1 MQAKTE
7 QNLTNFN
14 VRVQRLHAATGQTW
28 ADLADSL
35 QVSRTM
41 LHYYR
46 TGQHPPD
53 AQVLF
58 RLREAERQAGSA
70 GDYPPTGD
78 HPLEGD
84 IASAGLETHLRWL
97 RGALLRQQEV
107 VASAQRHLNEIE
119 HWVRDAETELAAR
132 GDRGGGGGS
141 GSATDGGPVP
151 GFRTS
156 EPAPVVPVGKA
167 FLTDDEAS
175 SGSDDGGDGL
185 HRASRAKERRAR
197 LRDIDTVSL
206 PIFGYL
212 PAGWPQ
218 SSEGVRQQ
226 HAPRRVTVRKGRFP
240 EGAFGLEVR
249 GDSMNA
255 ATPEPIF
262 HGDTVVL
269 VSPEQR
275 EPKSGDIV
283 AALIDG
289 ETCLKR
295 LANGHRPAHL
305 RSESDNPAY
314 RAIYPLHELVI
325 QGVMV
330 GKL

>member
-1 MQAKTE
+1 
-7 QNLTNFN
+7 
-14 VRVQRLHAATGQTW
+14 
-28 ADLADSL
+28 
-35 QVSRTM
+35 M

-46 TGQHPPD
+46 TGRHPAD
-53 AQVLF
+53 AQVLH
-58 RLREAERQAGSA
+58 RLRDAERQAGIVPRPVA
-70 GDYPPTGD
+70 GDRPLAGD
-78 HPLEGD
+78 DVPV
-84 IASAGLETHLRWL
+84 AGLEAHLRWL

-107 VASAQRHLNEIE
+107 VASAQRHLHEIE
-119 HWVRDAETELAAR
+119 GWLHDAETELAAR
-132 GDRGGGGGS
+132 GQRRGNGGS
-141 GSATDGGPVP
+141 GSNNGGGPVP
-151 GFRTS
+151 GAAAYPMS
-156 EPAPVVPVGKA
+156 DQASVSGA
-167 FLTDDEAS
+167 AS
-175 SGSDDGGDGL
+175 SSS
-185 HRASRAKERRAR
+185 APKEKRAR
-197 LRDIDTVSL
+197 LRDIATVSL

-212 PAGWPQ
+212 PAGWPN

-226 HAPRRVTVRKGRFP
+226 HAPRKVPVRKGRFP

-255 ATPEPIF
+255 ATPEPIL

-295 LANGHRPAHL
+295 LANGDRPAHL

-314 RAIYPLHELVI
+314 RAIYPVHELVI

>member
-7 QNLTNFN
+7 QNLTNFDA
-14 VRVQRLHAATGQTW
+14 RVQRLHAASGQTW
-28 ADLADSL
+28 ADLAASL

-58 RLREAERQAGSA
+58 RLREAEQQAG
-70 GDYPPTGD
+70 YPLAGD

-84 IASAGLETHLRWL
+84 EATAGLEAHLRWL

-107 VASAQRHLNEIE
+107 VVSAQRHLNEIE
-119 HWVRDAETELAAR
+119 HWVRDAEMELAAR
-132 GDRGGGGGS
+132 GRRSGNDPGGPTGG
-141 GSATDGGPVP
+141 GGPVP
-151 GFRTS
+151 GFQTT
-156 EPAPVVPVGKA
+156 AAGKP
-167 FLTDDEAS
+167 LLRDDDEAS
-175 SGSDDGGDGL
+175 SSEDGNPP
-185 HRASRAKERRAR
+185 RPARTKEKRSR
-197 LRDIDTVSL
+197 LRDIATVSL

-218 SSEGVRQQ
+218 SGEGVRQQ
-226 HAPRRVTVRKGRFP
+226 HPPRSVPVRKGRFP

-255 ATPEPIF
+255 ATPEPIL

-295 LANGHRPAHL
+295 LANGDRPAHL

-314 RAIYPLHELVI
+314 RAIYPVHELVI

>member
-1 MQAKTE
+1 MQEETE
-7 QNLTNFN
+7 QNLTNFDA
-14 VRVQRLHAATGQTW
+14 RVQQLHTVTGQTW
-28 ADLADSL
+28 DEIAGAL
-35 QVSRTM
+35 QMSRTA

-46 TGQHPPD
+46 SGRHPVT
-53 AQVLF
+53 AKVLH
-58 RLREAERQAGSA
+58 RLREVERQAGITDPA
-70 GDYPPTGD
+70 ATGGDG
-78 HPLEGD
+78 
-84 IASAGLETHLRWL
+84 SVAGLEAHLRWL

-107 VASAQRHLNEIE
+107 VASAQRHLHEIE
-119 HWVRDAETELAAR
+119 GWLGDAETELAAR
-132 GDRGGGGGS
+132 GRRNGGGNGGN
-141 GSATDGGPVP
+141 GGGPVP
-151 GFRTS
+151 GIAAYPMS
-156 EPAPVVPVGKA
+156 DKASVSGASAASAP
-167 FLTDDEAS
+167 
-175 SGSDDGGDGL
+175 
-185 HRASRAKERRAR
+185 KEKRAR
-197 LRDIDTVSL
+197 LRDIATVSL

-212 PAGWPQ
+212 PAGWPN
-218 SSEGVRQQ
+218 SSEGVRTQ
-226 HAPRRVTVRKGRFP
+226 HAPRKVPVRKGRFP
-240 EGAFGLEVR
+240 DGAFGLEVR

-255 ATPEPIF
+255 ATPEPIL

-295 LANGHRPAHL
+295 LANGDRPAHL

-314 RAIYPLHELVI
+314 QSIYPVCELVI

>member
-1 MQAKTE
+1 MQDKTE
-7 QNLTNFN
+7 HNLTDFN
-14 VRVQRLHAATGQTW
+14 ARVQRLHATTGQTW
-28 ADLADSL
+28 AEIADGL

-46 TGQHPPD
+46 TGQHPAD
-53 AQVLF
+53 AQVLH
-58 RLREAERQAGSA
+58 RLRAAEQQAGIHHA
-70 GDYPPTGD
+70 YPPMGDRPLTGD
-78 HPLEGD
+78 APVT
-84 IASAGLETHLRWL
+84 GLDAHLRWL

-107 VASAQRHLNEIE
+107 VASAQRHLHEIE
-119 HWVRDAETELAAR
+119 NWVSDAETELASR
-132 GDRGGGGGS
+132 GRREG
-141 GSATDGGPVP
+141 GGPVP
-151 GFRTS
+151 GYHALPSDNAEVSGGGGGGESGNAMHRT
-156 EPAPVVPVGKA
+156 
-167 FLTDDEAS
+167 
-175 SGSDDGGDGL
+175 
-185 HRASRAKERRAR
+185 SRAKEKRAR

-218 SSEGVRQQ
+218 SSEGVRGQ
-226 HAPRRVTVRKGRFP
+226 HAPRRATVKKGRFP

-255 ATPEPIF
+255 ARPEPIL

-295 LANGHRPAHL
+295 LANGDRPAHL

-314 RAIYPLHELVI
+314 RAIYPVHELVI

>member
-7 QNLTNFN
+7 QDLTNFN
-14 VRVQRLHAATGQTW
+14 SRVQRLHTATGQTW
-28 ADLADSL
+28 GEIAEGL

-46 TGQHPPD
+46 TGTHPVD

-58 RLREAERQAGSA
+58 RLRESEHRAGL
-70 GDYPPTGD
+70 GNDDPPRVD
-78 HPLEGD
+78 HPLESD
-84 IASAGLETHLRWL
+84 APAAGLDEHLRWL

-107 VASAQRHLNEIE
+107 VASAQRHLREIE
-119 HWVRDAETELAAR
+119 GWIDDAEKGRAAR
-132 GDRGGGGGS
+132 GRRPGGGSAGGPATGFHAPPPAGEGAAFPAVGDATLGHAGGGG
-141 GSATDGGPVP
+141 
-151 GFRTS
+151 
-156 EPAPVVPVGKA
+156 
-167 FLTDDEAS
+167 EA
-175 SGSDDGGDGL
+175 
-185 HRASRAKERRAR
+185 HRASRAKEKRAR

-218 SSEGVRQQ
+218 SSEGVRGQ
-226 HAPRRVTVRKGRFP
+226 HAPRAATVARGRFP

-255 ATPEPIF
+255 ARPEPIL

-295 LANGHRPAHL
+295 LANGDRPAHL

-314 RAIYPLHELVI
+314 RAIYPVRELVI